1 MYHVMV
7 IDDEP
12 TICQSLTFALEDE
25 YHVYAF
31 TDPREALPLLERME
45 IAIVLLDLKI
55 GEYDGMEILEEIKR
69 ISPSTIVIIMTA
81 YGSIPS
87 SVEAMRKGAF
97 SYATKP
103 LHIDE
108 LEVLIQKAEEVY
120 ALQSKVR
127 WLSDELEK
135 VTDNNGLIGESAAM
149 REIFTLID
157 KVKDIGSNI
166 LITGESGTGK
176 EVVARTIHYESKRRN
191 KRFQAINCAAIPSH
205 LLESELFGHEKGAFT
220 GALQRKAGL
229 FVLADGGT
237 IFLDEIGEMDLAL
250 QGKLLRVL
258 QERKVM
264 PVGGTEEIEIDVRI
278 IGATNRDLTKEVKEN
293 RFREDLYYR
302 LNVIPIHLPPLRER
316 KEDIPLLMEFFVRKI
331 SAKMGKPVEGVTEE
345 ALRLL
350 QQYSFPGN
358 IRELQNMVER
368 AIALT
373 NSSCIQKDD
382 LPTEIKNHTRAFI
395 SNTLI
400 PIYVGETMEDVEKK
414 VILHNLA
421 AFNGN
426 QRRTAQIIGI
436 GERTMRDKV
445 KKYREQK

>member
-1 MYHVMV
+1 MYHVMI

-12 TICQSLTFALEDE
+12 AICQSLTFALEDR

-31 TDPREALPLLERME
+31 TDPREALPLFERVD

-55 GEYDGMEILEEIKR
+55 GEYNGIDVLEEIKR

-108 LEVLIQKAEEVY
+108 LEVLMQKAEEVY
-120 ALQSKVR
+120 TLHSKVQ
-127 WLSDELEK
+127 WLSHELDK
-135 VTDNNGLIGESAAM
+135 VTDNYGLIGKSAAM

-157 KVKDIGSNI
+157 KIKDIDSNV

-176 EVVARTIHYESKRRN
+176 EVVARTIHYQSKRRN
-191 KRFQAINCAAIPSH
+191 KKFQAINCAAIPGH
-205 LLESELFGHEKGAFT
+205 LLESELFGYEKGAFT
-220 GALQRKAGL
+220 GAVQRKSGL
-229 FVLADGGT
+229 FVLAEGGT

-258 QERKVM
+258 QEKKVM
-264 PVGGTEEIEIDVRI
+264 PIGGIEEISIDVRI
-278 IGATNRDLTKEVKEN
+278 IAATNRNLEKEVKEN

-302 LNVIPIHLPPLRER
+302 LNVIPIQLPSLRER
-316 KEDIPLLMEFFVRKI
+316 REDIPLLVEFFIKKY
-331 SAKMGKPVEGVTEE
+331 SDKMGKPVEGISQE
-345 ALRLL
+345 ALQLL
-350 QQYSFPGN
+350 QQYAFPGN
-358 IRELQNMVER
+358 IRELQNMIER

-373 NSSCIQKDD
+373 GSSCIQKVD
-382 LPTEIKNHTRAFI
+382 LPVEIRKNNRAFI
-395 SNTLI
+395 SDTLI
-400 PIYVGETMEDVEKK
+400 PVYVGETMEEIEKR

-421 AFNGN
+421 ACNGN
-426 QRRTAQIIGI
+426 QRKTAQIIGI
-436 GERTMRDKV
+436 GERTLREKL
-445 KKYREQK
+445 KKYREEK

>member
-31 TDPREALPLLERME
+31 TDPREALPLLERTE

-55 GEYDGMEILEEIKR
+55 GEYDGMKILEEIKR

-108 LEVLIQKAEEVY
+108 LEVLMQKAEEVY

-149 REIFTLID
+149 REVFTLID

-278 IGATNRDLTKEVKEN
+278 VAATNRDLAKEVKEN

-302 LNVIPIHLPPLRER
+302 LNVIPMHLPPLRER
-316 KEDIPLLMEFFVRKI
+316 KEDIPLLVKFSLEK
-331 SAKMGKPVEGVTEE
+331 SA
-345 ALRLL
+345 
-350 QQYSFPGN
+350 
-358 IRELQNMVER
+358 
-368 AIALT
+368 
-373 NSSCIQKDD
+373 
-382 LPTEIKNHTRAFI
+382 IKWA
-395 SNTLI
+395 SL
-400 PIYVGETMEDVEKK
+400 
-414 VILHNLA
+414 
-421 AFNGN
+421 
-426 QRRTAQIIGI
+426 
-436 GERTMRDKV
+436 
-445 KKYREQK
+445 

>member
-31 TDPREALPLLERME
+31 TDPREALPLLERTE

-55 GEYDGMEILEEIKR
+55 GEYDGMKILEEIKR

-108 LEVLIQKAEEVY
+108 LEVLMQKAEEVY

-149 REIFTLID
+149 REVFTLID

-278 IGATNRDLTKEVKEN
+278 VAATNRDLAKEVKEN

-302 LNVIPIHLPPLRER
+302 LNVIPMHLPPLRER
-316 KEDIPLLMEFFVRKI
+316 KEDIPLLVKFFIRKI
-331 SAKMGKPVEGVTEE
+331 GDKMGKPVEGIAEE

-358 IRELQNMVER
+358 IRELQNMIER

-382 LPTEIKNHTRAFI
+382 LPAEIKNHTRAFI

-400 PIYVGETMEDVEKK
+400 PIYVGETMDEVEKK

-436 GERTMRDKV
+436 GERTMRDKI

>member
-31 TDPREALPLLERME
+31 TDPREALPLLERTE

-55 GEYDGMEILEEIKR
+55 GEYDGMKILEEIKR

-108 LEVLIQKAEEVY
+108 LEVLMQKAEEVY

-149 REIFTLID
+149 REVFTLID

-278 IGATNRDLTKEVKEN
+278 VAATNRDLAKEVKEN

-302 LNVIPIHLPPLRER
+302 LNVIPMHLPPLRER
-316 KEDIPLLMEFFVRKI
+316 KEDIPLLVKFFIRKI
-331 SAKMGKPVEGVTEE
+331 GDKMGKPVEGIAEE

-358 IRELQNMVER
+358 IRELQNMIER

-382 LPTEIKNHTRAFI
+382 LPA
-395 SNTLI
+395 
-400 PIYVGETMEDVEKK
+400 
-414 VILHNLA
+414 
-421 AFNGN
+421 
-426 QRRTAQIIGI
+426 
-436 GERTMRDKV
+436 
-445 KKYREQK
+445 